1 MGQSQP
7 LFQFI
12 FVLSTRYN
20 LNSNLNL
27 KSIDGVLG
35 NQTRGG
41 RMEGANES
49 TELQR
54 HPHKLIVAKGF
65 KKLPKV
71 QKSPNLVTLVSECIV
86 QLEWLL
92 NVQTYFTLQIKTLL
106 PNVSARS
113 VTISSGANGWFLM
126 PFWWAKMT
134 VQMMIFA
141 GVVFT
146 SSSSHQRDK
155 VNATSIR

>member
-113 VTISSGANGWFLM
+113 VAVQVAQM
-126 PFWWAKMT
+126 VDFWCLFDEPKWLFKWWYLQ
-134 VQMMIFA
+134 VSF
-141 GVVFT
+141 
-146 SSSSHQRDK
+146 SHRRRHINVIK
-155 VNATSIR
+155 